1 MWRTNLNIALVVLL
15 TLGVYTAVANIIP
28 QVESDVPEA
37 AAVEIGPETTPEE
50 LVAIGERLYEGAGGC
65 TACHGTG
72 TRAPDILGVA
82 GQTCGERVPE
92 MSCAEY
98 LHESL
103 VDPNAYV
110 VDGFQPIMP
119 DLSRTLSE
127 PQIWALVAFLESQGG
142 EVTVTAADI
151 PTGGGAEAAP
161 GPQGEAAA
169 GTGGEAA
176 GDAAGG
182 GTAGD
187 AGDGRALVERFG
199 CMACHQLEGQ
209 GGPVGPPFEEMRG
222 DRAMLRR
229 SILDPEAEIAPGYED
244 FAGTMPP
251 NFGQQMTASEL
262 EALLDF
268 MESVR

>member
-1 MWRTNLNIALVVLL
+1 MWRTNLNIALIVLL
-15 TLGVYTAVANIIP
+15 TLGLYTLIANIIP
-28 QVESDVPEA
+28 QVESDVPDA

-72 TRAPDILGVA
+72 TRAPDLLGVA

-92 MSCAEY
+92 MGCPEY
-98 LHESL
+98 LHQSL

-119 DLSRTLSE
+119 DMSRTLSE

-142 EVTVTAADI
+142 EVTVTPADI
-151 PTGGGAEAAP
+151 PTTDGA
-161 GPQGEAAA
+161 GTAA
-169 GTGGEAA
+169 GATAQT
-176 GDAAGG
+176 AAGG
-182 GTAGD
+182 QAEGAGQATGGAAE
-187 AGDGRALVERFG
+187 AGDGRALVDRFG

-222 DRAMLRR
+222 DRATLRHA
-229 SILDPEAEIAPGYED
+229 ILNPEAEIAPGYED

-251 NFGQQMTASEL
+251 NFGQQMTAAEL